1 MRRRD
6 RVATIIF
13 RVLVGAFGLLILVV
27 AIYFRLY
34 SESWKAFTTLGAFC
48 GLLLGYAFGGDRWGA
63 RLFTLF
69 TGHRVLIDDT
79 QKKRDS
85 GTQAAIKS
93 SNQAMQRTA
102 GRSDV

>member
-13 RVLVGAFGLLILVV
+13 RALVGAFGLLILGV

-34 SESWKAFTTLGAFC
+34 SESWKAFTTFGAFC
-48 GLLLGYAFGGDRWGA
+48 GLLLGYALGGDRWGA
-63 RLFTLF
+63 RLFMLF
-69 TGHRVLIDDT
+69 TGHRVPIDDA
-79 QKKRDS
+79 QKKHDS
-85 GTQAAIKS
+85 ATQSTVKS